1 MLKQSQTGASALL
14 GFLQSLQQGNAQRNQ
29 QREQKLASDIQLAE
43 ADKSFQLQKTAA
55 DLQAEAARRQQEK
68 DKLNAPGEALVRQQ
82 TLDAPNQQ
90 AFADWNTGTATHA
103 TALSNAAKLRL
114 EAATTRDPNKARLL
128 LDEATR
134 LQTSADQSLAN
145 LKSNISGR
153 VGLTR
158 FPWEPPIGPADRFAA
173 GMAGGV
179 MSGLGIGGAISQMA
193 LGGPMQQNITG
204 TQQQG
209 GMGGQQGGMTG
220 QQGGM
225 GGQTGT
231 TPTSVPVKKPGTGL
245 LSTDLPDPSSIPLTV
260 EEMKLLDEK
269 FGGTNLGAL
278 LSPDYYDM
286 PIKGVRTLENG
297 NLVNF
302 GPALY
307 IRNPTR
313 FGADLNKFV
322 KNNEQV
328 IGEAVLDVLGAGAGQ
343 YIPERTVLTHYFGKD
358 ESLWPVEEKG
368 GQYVP
373 RTNWFGSLSDDKKQ
387 RVVGR
392 LSKFIAPTKD
402 TVAEVGQA
410 RELAIKGIESEIENE
425 KELRKRR
432 WANSDRLFDAQL
444 QKELVKARG
453 ANQRVPTDPVVTYQL
468 GMASATV
475 KSAYDDA
482 KDNLDNFKTLSVAD
496 VKQPDTMASLLNIP
510 ATTLTGID
518 LSTVTRLFATAAT
531 EGEKLLTNIIKTNK
545 NFNPDN
551 AAAIAGRYN
560 NVPSE
565 ALRVAATKLITQ
577 KQNERAT
584 AVLPEVKAQIDRDIK
599 WVALRAGLPV
609 PE

>member
-114 EAATTRDPNKARLL
+114 EASTTRDPNKARLL

-158 FPWEPPIGPADRFAA
+158 FPWEPPIGPADRSAA

-209 GMGGQQGGMTG
+209 GMTG

-231 TPTSVPVKKPGTGL
+231 TPTSAPVKKPGTGL

-269 FGGTNLGAL
+269 FGGANLGAL
-278 LSPDYYDM
+278 LNPDYYDM

-297 NLVNF
+297 ELVNF

-307 IRNPTR
+307 IRNPAR
-313 FGADLNKFV
+313 YGADLNKFV

-358 ESLWPVEEKG
+358 ESLWPVEEKD

-410 RELAIKGIESEIENE
+410 RELAIKSIESEIENE
-425 KELRKRR
+425 KDLRKRR

-468 GMASATV
+468 GMASDTV
-475 KSAYDDA
+475 KAAYKDA
-482 KDNLDNFKTLSVAD
+482 KDNLDNFRTLSVAD

-518 LSTVTRLFATAAT
+518 LSTVTRLFAAAAN
-531 EGEKLLTNIIKTNK
+531 EGEKLLTNIIRTNT

-551 AAAIAGRYN
+551 AASIAAKYN
-560 NVPSE
+560 NVSSY
-565 ALRVAATKLITQ
+565 ALRLAATKLIEQ
-577 KQNERAT
+577 KQTERGRAT
-584 AVLPEVKAQIDRDIK
+584 LPEVKAQIDRDIK